1 MKNWAYEEGLH
12 DQGDGEF
19 YMEMVGQHSYK
30 DTEVR
35 TSRGAVGGRIGSMHG
50 MGI

>member
-1 MKNWAYEEGLH
+1 MKNWAYEEELR

-19 YMEMVGQHSYK
+19 YTEMAGQHSYS

-35 TSRGAVGGRIGSMHG
+35 TCRGAAGERIGSMHG